1 MEFLKIGAIAVV
13 GVLLG
18 IQFKSGRQEYG
29 AYIGAVICILIFSCT
44 AAYMGQVKEQLE
56 AFGAYLGSAGR
67 YFTLLFK
74 VVGITWLCEFVAGIC
89 RDSGFSAIAA
99 QIELFGKIAIL
110 FFRSRQ
116 IQPPAPTAPS
126 IVRQAPITASIRVL
140 PPYPLD

>member
-67 YFTLLFK
+67 
-74 VVGITWLCEFVAGIC
+74 
-89 RDSGFSAIAA
+89 
-99 QIELFGKIAIL
+99 
-110 FFRSRQ
+110 
-116 IQPPAPTAPS
+116 
-126 IVRQAPITASIRVL
+126 
-140 PPYPLD
+140 